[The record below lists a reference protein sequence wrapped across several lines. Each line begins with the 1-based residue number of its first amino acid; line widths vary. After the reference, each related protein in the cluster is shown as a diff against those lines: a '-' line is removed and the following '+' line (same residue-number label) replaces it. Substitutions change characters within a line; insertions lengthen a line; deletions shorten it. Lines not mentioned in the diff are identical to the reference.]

1 MAEKFKVGDVV
12 RLKSGGPSMTVL
24 ANEEDIDFI
33 ICQWFDGEE
42 LKDGSFSPESLDMV
56 ERDRK

>member
-12 RLKSGGPSMTVL
+12 RLKSGGPNMTVL

-42 LKDGSFSPESLDMV
+42 LKDGNFSPESLELV
-56 ERDRK
+56 E